1 MQAHNATLREY
12 QQHLFDR
19 FHAKAGAVASS
30 SHFGFEAGKWTWV
43 VALTDVSEVIPVP
56 RLVSVPLATDWFV
69 GVANVRGS
77 LFSVTDLAR
86 FENAA
91 ATPTTSDSRLV
102 VLHARYR
109 AQAALLVRRSLGLRQ
124 VKALNQSDVESSAWQ
139 CATYADSDGRIWREL
154 NVAELTRS
162 TRFLQIAPLGVETYG
177 GPEVPA
183 ATSQENQ

>member
-19 FHAKAGAVASS
+19 FHAKADAVAPS
-30 SHFGFEAGKWTWV
+30 SHLGFEAGEWTWV

-56 RLVSVPLATDWFV
+56 RLVSVPLAADWFV
-69 GVANVRGS
+69 GVANIRGS

-86 FENAA
+86 FGNAA

-109 AQAALLVRRSLGLRQ
+109 AHAALLVRRSLGLRQ
-124 VKALNQSDVESSAWQ
+124 VKALNQSDVEGSAWQ
-139 CATYADSDGRIWREL
+139 SAAYADSDGRIWREL
-154 NVAELTRS
+154 NVEELARS
-162 TRFLQIAPLGVETYG
+162 TRFLQIAPQGVGACG
-177 GPEVPA
+177 GPGVPA